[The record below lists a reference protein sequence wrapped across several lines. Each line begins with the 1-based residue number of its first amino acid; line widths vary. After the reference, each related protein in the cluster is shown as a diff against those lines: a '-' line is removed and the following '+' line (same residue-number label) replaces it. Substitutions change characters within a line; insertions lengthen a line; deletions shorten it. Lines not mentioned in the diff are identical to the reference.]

1 MAQMWTSVNFR
12 QGCPYLCISPMNPWF
27 NIPNEKSY
35 LMLFE
40 NLNARLCIEK
50 AKPSLVALAV
60 SCAFSYS
67 SPKMEE
73 NQFLNFE
80 QAEVRGPFIVCFIV

>member
-1 MAQMWTSVNFR
+1 MS
-12 QGCPYLCISPMNPWF
+12 PWF

-40 NLNARLCIEK
+40 NLNAPLCIEK

-80 QAEVRGPFIVCFIV
+80 QADVRGPFIVCFIV

>member
-1 MAQMWTSVNFR
+1 MS
-12 QGCPYLCISPMNPWF
+12 LWF

-50 AKPSLVALAV
+50 AKASLVALAV

-73 NQFLNFE
+73 NQF
-80 QAEVRGPFIVCFIV
+80 

>member
-1 MAQMWTSVNFR
+1 MS
-12 QGCPYLCISPMNPWF
+12 PWF

-50 AKPSLVALAV
+50 AKASLVAPVV
-60 SCAFSYS
+60 SSAFLIAH
-67 SPKMEE
+67 PKWKRT
-73 NQFLNFE
+73 NS
-80 QAEVRGPFIVCFIV
+80 